1 MIAHLVYDDMFER
14 YGHYLKNIPAE
25 TDIIITTNTPEKE
38 ARLKELYGDIAS
50 VRLVT
55 NRGRDMSALLVGCRD
70 ILMKYEFFCFVHDKK
85 SSQKEFAS
93 VGAEFDRLNWE
104 NMLHSEGYIRNIIG
118 LFKAHSYLGMLS
130 PFGVDHGSYFYSSV
144 DYWTVCYDVSCALA
158 QRIGIKT
165 PAKDKQPLAIGT
177 CFWCRASAM
186 RALLKMTSHMRISL
200 PSLLTATAR
209 SATLLSGFSPMRPQT
224 RAALRAGYITRNTL
238 ARSLQTC
245 GT

>member
-70 ILMKYEFFCFVHDKK
+70 ILMKYEFLCFVHDKK

-118 LFKAHSYLGMLS
+118 LFKH
-130 PFGVDHGSYFYSSV
+130 
-144 DYWTVCYDVSCALA
+144 
-158 QRIGIKT
+158 
-165 PAKDKQPLAIGT
+165 
-177 CFWCRASAM
+177 
-186 RALLKMTSHMRISL
+186 
-200 PSLLTATAR
+200 TATLECSHL
-209 SATLLSGFSPMRPQT
+209 SALTTAHIFIPALTTGRCAMTFPALSHS
-224 RAALRAGYITRNTL
+224 A
-238 ARSLQTC
+238 
-245 GT
+245 